1 MKKIVKLALFI
12 GAIALLAKFVAAKM
26 ADKMAE
32 FEGLTESE
40 VRAKLESRL
49 PKQVPGEKR
58 AIIADKVVS
67 GMRERGAL
75 RDEEESATPAAEE
88 TGGGDDAADSADP
101 SVSEDSDEVTASV

>member
-1 MKKIVKLALFI
+1 MKKIVKLVLFI
-12 GAIALLAKFVAAKM
+12 GVIAVVAKIVAAKM

-49 PKQVPGEKR
+49 PKQVPDEKR
-58 AIIADKVVS
+58 ATIADKVVS

-75 RDEEESATPAAEE
+75 RDEEEPSAPATAD
-88 TGGGDDAADSADP
+88 TGGSDEEP
-101 SVSEDSDEVTASV
+101 DSDEVTASV